1 VEIASIERLRQA
13 REVATGLAGLDA
25 LLVMYGLLMPDTP
38 GLAALH
44 GRISELGGG
53 AHASKSGP
61 GR

>member
-25 LLVMYGLLMPDTP
+25 LLVMHGLLMPDTP
-38 GLAALH
+38 GLAALR
-44 GRISELGGG
+44 GRISEFG
-53 AHASKSGP
+53 A